1 MATAVYI
8 SASDL
13 EKLSAPTRNEIV
25 TLLLGASSIHDEP
38 APEPLAIDDEADGP
52 IDLSVAQARNVI
64 NGCSERPKR
73 ALRFVAEQPGP
84 EVLMSVL
91 EEHVGRDNTGGLRGV
106 YGAITRRTR
115 NVMGDPNAD
124 FFWWDD
130 EGLPEGEKR
139 GVVSQMTHSSL
150 RKAFGI
156 K

>member
-1 MATAVYI
+1 MATAVCI

-13 EKLSAPTRNEIV
+13 EKLSASTRNELV
-25 TLLLGASSIHDEP
+25 TFLLRTSTTHAEP
-38 APEPLAIDDEADGP
+38 ASEPLANDDEVDGP

-73 ALRFVAEQPGP
+73 ALRFVAEQPEP
-84 EVLMSVL
+84 EVLMSAL

-124 FFWWDD
+124 LIWWDD
-130 EGLPEGEKR
+130 EGLSEGEMR
-139 GVVSQMTHSSL
+139 GVVSQMTHLSL